1 MTYTQVT
8 ITPEKTRSREI
19 TELKLNNLLAQVII
33 LMQAG
38 EDIEFKR
45 VYSPDFRHLW
55 RYEMTR
61 RGKDK
66 TVTTYFIPSDT
77 ENAWTVD

>member
-8 ITPEKTRSREI
+8 ITPKETHTREI

-38 EDIEFKR
+38 EGIEFKR
-45 VYSPDFRHLW
+45 VYSPDYRHLW

-61 RGKDK
+61 KCKDHA
-66 TVTTYFIPSDT
+66 VTTYFIPSDT
-77 ENAWTVD
+77 ENAWAI